1 MCFQYHIILN
11 QEVIDLETYK
21 ASGRHPYN
29 CNMNDQCNQNRP
41 MSSYGRPM
49 SMNSRPMNN
58 QHNHQLKPHQC
69 MDIMPIAKDNDCDCK
84 DNNHHMR
91 HMTLGMGYVPMQ
103 EWSDLYDLET
113 AICQGTIFPELNLI
127 FCGARG
133 KM

>member
-1 MCFQYHIILN
+1 M
-11 QEVIDLETYK
+11 ETYK

-29 CNMNDQCNQNRP
+29 CNMNDQCNQNRQMNNYNRQ
-41 MSSYGRPM
+41 MSMNNRPM
-49 SMNSRPMNN
+49 SNQHV

-69 MDIMPIAKDNDCDCK
+69 IEAMPILNDNSCDCK
-84 DNNHHMR
+84 DDNHHMR
-91 HMTLGMGYVPMQ
+91 HMTLGMGYVPVQ

-113 AICQGTIFPELNLI
+113 ALCQGTIFPELNFI